1 MFLIKGI
8 LIRYLESIMLDADT
22 EEQAIVLYN
31 RKFERGEVSFTDEDL
46 EYELMQIGNENEKES
61 KEWVLK
67 YIYVMEIVG
76 IFIMK

>member
-61 KEWVLK
+61 KE
-67 YIYVMEIVG
+67 
-76 IFIMK
+76 

>member
-1 MFLIKGI
+1 
-8 LIRYLESIMLDADT
+8 MLDADT

-61 KEWVLK
+61 KE
-67 YIYVMEIVG
+67 
-76 IFIMK
+76 

>member
-1 MFLIKGI
+1 LFLIKGI